1 MRRYAFGN
9 GKIKD
14 ANSFKMQ
21 RFYHAFVGLTRSLVR
36 VSRPIDRNNG
46 SILYDVYGHP
56 QCTEKGCTERP
67 ALVVPRWRSRDHR
80 DRRGGWVGAR
90 DRLIEGNERI
100 VRRKGL
106 IEGTHTTDA
115 TDATGATDAIGATH
129 ETYAPEA
136 PTDRPKHRLISRK
149 A

>member
-1 MRRYAFGN
+1 M
-9 GKIKD
+9 
-14 ANSFKMQ
+14 
-21 RFYHAFVGLTRSLVR
+21 
-36 VSRPIDRNNG
+36 
-46 SILYDVYGHP
+46 
-56 QCTEKGCTERP
+56 
-67 ALVVPRWRSRDHR
+67 
-80 DRRGGWVGAR
+80 GAR

-115 TDATGATDAIGATH
+115 TDATDAIGATH
-129 ETYAPEA
+129 ETDAPEA